1 MTLRPRFSPVAAPAL
16 LGAAFL
22 FVASSAAADT
32 VAVVS
37 RGGDGIVHT
46 AQESLRAAVTAQGH
60 RQPSEEVVT
69 RAFGKVSDGVVDT
82 RAEYKIVAEPLGVE
96 WVVTGRFTPF
106 GASSRPGYRA
116 EVEAY
121 QAKTGRVESLNR
133 DVDARVADAQLGE
146 MLRYLLR
153 PEGVGHGGI
162 TFRVLPPADA
172 PVETPKDPPKPSET
186 PKEPPKETPKELPKN
201 SEVKVTAP
209 PAERVSSV
217 IPYGSNAPFTFGG
230 HLLATGALVRPS
242 GARGSSFAGTLVFT
256 GGYLVAPDDVPGL
269 ELRADIGLGI
279 LGLKAFHGLA
289 GGRWVFPLADDSFV
303 GPEVGVGLFRPFGGD
318 QSARF
323 LAKGAAVFVQRLAPE
338 TQLEATVDLLAAPGG
353 TGTLLLGGA
362 SVGGSFR
369 F

>member
-1 MTLRPRFSPVAAPAL
+1 VNFRPRLSPVAAPAL

-37 RGGDGIVHT
+37 RGGEGIVQT
-46 AQESLRAAVTAQGH
+46 ARESLRAAVTAQGH
-60 RQPSEEVVT
+60 RQPSVEAVT
-69 RAFGKVSDGVVDT
+69 RAVGKVADGVVDT
-82 RAEYKIVAEPLGVE
+82 RAEYKIVGDPLGAD
-96 WVVTGRFTPF
+96 WVITGRFTPF

-121 QAKTGRVESLNR
+121 QAKTGRVESLDR

-162 TFRVLPPADA
+162 TFRVLPPPDA
-172 PVETPKDPPKPSET
+172 PVETPKDPPKP
-186 PKEPPKETPKELPKN
+186 KETPKELPKEPPKP

-209 PAERVSSV
+209 PVERVSSI
-217 IPYGSNAPFTFGG
+217 IPYGSNAPFTVGG
-230 HLLATGALVRPS
+230 HLLLSGALTRPA

-269 ELRADIGLGI
+269 ELRADIGIGI

-289 GGRWVFPLADDSFV
+289 GGRWVFPLADDSFIS
-303 GPEVGVGLFRPFGGD
+303 PEVGVGLFRPFGGD